1 MPAMQTV
8 IDVAAAVILRTDGRF
23 LLAQRP
29 PGRPWAGYWE
39 FPGGKFEPGEA
50 GQECLA
56 RELNEELGIDIEASA
71 PWITRVY
78 AYPERTVR
86 LHFFRVWRWRGT
98 PHAREGQALSWETPT
113 PTVVP
118 LLPANTPVLRALS
131 LPSIYAIS
139 AADELGVEKF
149 LAQLE
154 RALAA
159 GLRLVQIR
167 DKTLPVAAR
176 AELARAAVMR
186 AQAYGAKVLIND
198 DIALAQAVGADGV
211 HLSSRALAALA
222 VRPPV
227 VWCGA
232 SCHNGAAL
240 AHAARLGLDLAV
252 LSPVLPTVTHP
263 DAIPL
268 GWDRFAVLVRDTSIP
283 VYALGGMTADLLRVA
298 QAHGAHGI
306 ALKSAAWHDEIR

>member
-1 MPAMQTV
+1 MQNV
-8 IDVAAAVILRTDGRF
+8 IDVAAAVILRADGRF

-50 GQECLA
+50 AEDCLA
-56 RELNEELGIDIEASA
+56 RELNEELGIDIEAPV

-98 PHAREGQALSWETPT
+98 PHAREGQALGWETPT
-113 PTVVP
+113 PTVAP

-139 AADELGVEKF
+139 AAAELGVDNF
-149 LAQLE
+149 LARLE
-154 RALAA
+154 RAFAA
-159 GLRLVQIR
+159 GLGLVQIR
-167 DKTLPVAAR
+167 DKTLPSPAR
-176 AELARAAVMR
+176 AGLARAAVTR
-186 AQAYGAKVLIND
+186 AQGYGAKVLIND
-198 DIALAQAVGADGV
+198 DFALAQAVGAHGV
-211 HLSSRALAALA
+211 HLSGRELAALT

-227 VWCGA
+227 AWCGA
-232 SCHNGAAL
+232 SCHDDATL
-240 AHAARLGLDLAV
+240 AHAARLGLDFALM
-252 LSPVLPTVTHP
+252 SPVLATPTHP
-263 DAIPL
+263 DATPL
-268 GWDRFAVLVRDTSIP
+268 GWARFAALVRDTSIP
-283 VYALGGMTADLLRVA
+283 VYALGGMSAEMLSLA

-306 ALKSAAWHDEIR
+306 ALKSAAWNDEAR

>member
-1 MPAMQTV
+1 MQAV
-8 IDVAAAVILRTDGRF
+8 LDVAAAVILRADGRF

-50 GQECLA
+50 GKDCLA

-113 PTVVP
+113 PAVAP

-131 LPSIYAIS
+131 LPSTYAIS
-139 AADELGVEKF
+139 AADELGVDKF

-159 GLRLVQIR
+159 GLKLVQIR
-167 DKTLPVAAR
+167 DKTLPAAVR
-176 AELARAAVMR
+176 AELARTAVTR
-186 AQAYGAKVLIND
+186 AQGYGAKVLIND
-198 DIALAQAVGADGV
+198 DVVLAQGVGADGV

-222 VRPPV
+222 VRPSV

-232 SCHNGAAL
+232 SCHDAAAL
-240 AHAARLGLDLAV
+240 ARAEKLGCDFAV
-252 LSPVLPTVTHP
+252 LSPVLWTPTHP
-263 DAIPL
+263 EAVPL
-268 GWDRFAVLVRDTSIP
+268 GWDRFATLVRDTSIP
-283 VYALGGMTADLLRVA
+283 VYALGGMSADMLRVA
-298 QAHGAHGI
+298 QVHGAHGI
-306 ALKSAAWHDEIR
+306 ALKTAAWYDWLR